1 MATIETS
8 LQVIYA
14 NMVQEATSRLNAAQ
28 GFLSSYGMTKNLP
41 ELEAAVLQ
49 IRKSLESI
57 ALASIA
63 PNKVQYAAFRA
74 MATDS
79 PDYTKDYHAS
89 RIFNT
94 LEKINKDFYPLA
106 LLPAVRQPDGTHHFG
121 RKQSGFLS
129 KKRFESIYDR
139 LGKHLHAHN
148 PWGTE
153 KHLHNLAKELPQI
166 IDQAFGL
173 IDLHVTFIRTPQY
186 KGAWV
191 IEASRTGNQP
201 KVITSVTEGDFAVQD
216 S

>member
-1 MATIETS
+1 MATSETS

-14 NMVQEATSRLNAAQ
+14 NMVQKATSRLNAAQ
-28 GFLSSYGMTKNLP
+28 GFLSSYGITKNLP

-63 PNKVQYAAFRA
+63 PNKAQYAAFRA

-79 PDYTKDYHAS
+79 PDYTKDYHAG

-94 LEKINKDFYPLA
+94 LEKINKDFYPVA

-129 KKRFESIYDR
+129 KKRFESVYDR
-139 LGKHLHAHN
+139 LAKYLHAHN
-148 PWGTE
+148 PWATE

-173 IDLHVTFIRTPQY
+173 LDLHVTFIRTPQY

-191 IEASRTGNQP
+191 IEASRTGSQP
-201 KVITSVTEGDFAVQD
+201 KVITSAAKGDYAVQD

>member
-1 MATIETS
+1 MATSETS

-63 PNKVQYAAFRA
+63 PNKAQYAAFRA

-79 PDYTKDYHAS
+79 SDYTKDYHAG

-94 LEKINKDFYPLA
+94 LEKINKDFYPVA

-129 KKRFESIYDR
+129 KKRFESAYGR
-139 LGKHLHAHN
+139 LGKYLHAHN

-173 IDLHVTFIRTPQY
+173 LDLHVTFIRTPQY

-191 IEASRTGNQP
+191 IEASRTGSQP
-201 KVITSVTEGDFAVQD
+201 KVITSVAKGDYAVQD